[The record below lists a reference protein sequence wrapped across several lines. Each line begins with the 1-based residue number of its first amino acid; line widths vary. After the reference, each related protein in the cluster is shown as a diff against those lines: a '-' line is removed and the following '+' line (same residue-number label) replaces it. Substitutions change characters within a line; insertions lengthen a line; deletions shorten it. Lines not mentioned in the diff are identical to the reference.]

1 MEYMKWLKEVNMKV
15 FGKMVSRKDLGFII
29 TDMVLRCTK
38 EYGKLEILMDKENHT
53 IKKEN

>member
-1 MEYMKWLKEVNMKV
+1 MKV